1 MAEEHIYS
9 DVAYTALETN
19 KIPDNYE
26 ETVYRSD
33 YRYEASLKIL
43 KLILSNV
50 ALCVYTLISRAGGER
65 TQYFLQ

>member
-19 KIPDNYE
+19 KIADNYE

-33 YRYEASLKIL
+33 YR
-43 KLILSNV
+43 
-50 ALCVYTLISRAGGER
+50 
-65 TQYFLQ
+65 